1 MHGKGHAGGDLSD
14 GCPPLT
20 GPRGSPV
27 ACQSP
32 LGKREEEMESVV
44 DMYHAVLAPPLAV
57 TPAVLGRLL
66 SPPVSFI
73 LSWQIQ

>member
-1 MHGKGHAGGDLSD
+1 MVKGHAGGALSD
-14 GCPPLT
+14 GCPPHT

-32 LGKREEEMESVV
+32 SGKREEEMESEV

-57 TPAVLGRLL
+57 MPAVLGRPL
-66 SPPVSFI
+66 SPHVSFI
-73 LSWQIQ
+73 PSWHIH